1 MAESPDGMT
10 PLDVPEVSE
19 VVRDSLYD
27 PLILMPAGWEE
38 FPIKAVIQ
46 SLGKTYID
54 WDERGGRV
62 FNKSIIPVSYGSKG
76 NLGWEDFQK
85 KQRISSRH

>member
-1 MAESPDGMT
+1 MADSLDEMT

-19 VVRDSLYD
+19 VVRDSLCD

-54 WDERGGRV
+54 
-62 FNKSIIPVSYGSKG
+62 
-76 NLGWEDFQK
+76 
-85 KQRISSRH
+85 